1 MTRREYH
8 NLVEPTRFSR
18 SWWARRGRSL
28 LWVAL
33 VTVLVW
39 IYADVEFIDTKSLTV
54 TIRLTVGK
62 SRDLLIIEG
71 NGGDARLVEERDV
84 PVTFEV
90 TGNRSSVEELLRGRE
105 EQPPVI
111 RFDVSQNCLLGEN
124 LIQTERILQKEL
136 RISESG
142 LELES
147 VSKSVIKVQL
157 SRPRKTLPAVLTL
170 VLNKSPDL
178 ILLPMGHP
186 QITFQIEGTADGLER
201 FEAEL
206 MGRAWRLVC
215 DVSGQVRQG
224 ENDLDTQTVLSAGG
238 MAGADLTVLSAS
250 PPKIK
255 VHVDRRVHQADIPVR
270 LDYTGAVFSEVTIQ
284 PPKVGIHVAESDW
297 EDIRNTDPNLRTVQ
311 VDLKQ
316 VASDKPFVV
325 ELVREIGGV
334 PVEPDQ
340 PTVTVTVKIATLTET
355 EKVTVPVQ
363 VVSPPEWLEDGTWRE
378 YALSRRDRLE
388 WRVTIQVSGTR
399 KDLDQLKGEDV
410 RAYVVLTE
418 DDKKPVSWLTRPVEV
433 RLPRALNLSLL
444 GPPPTVSFKLE
455 KVPSGG

>member
-18 SWWARRGRSL
+18 SWWARRGRNL
-28 LWVAL
+28 LWVTL

-39 IYADVEFIDTKSLTV
+39 IYADVEFTDEMELSS
-54 TIRLTVGK
+54 TIRLRTAPASGLVLRSA
-62 SRDLLIIEG
+62 SR
-71 NGGDARLVEERDV
+71 V
-84 PVTFEV
+84 PVSFHV
-90 TGNRSSVEELLRGRE
+90 QGRRSSLERLEQRLRAPE
-105 EQPPVI
+105 AVI
-111 RFDVSQNCLLGEN
+111 SFDVSAGDE
-124 LIQTERILQKEL
+124 EL
-136 RISESG
+136 ATRD
-142 LELES
+142 
-147 VSKSVIKVQL
+147 
-157 SRPRKTLPAVLTL
+157 
-170 VLNKSPDL
+170 VLNRDPF
-178 ILLPMGHP
+178 
-186 QITFQIEGTADGLER
+186 FQDEGLTA
-201 FEAEL
+201 
-206 MGRAWRLVC
+206 
-215 DVSGQVRQG
+215 
-224 ENDLDTQTVLSAGG
+224 
-238 MAGADLTVLSAS
+238 LSAS
-250 PPKIK
+250 PRVLRIRLDRK
-255 VHVDRRVHQADIPVR
+255 VHQGDIPVR

-297 EDIRNTDPNLRTVQ
+297 ENIRNTDPNLRTVQ

-325 ELVREIGGV
+325 ELVRKIGGV

-363 VVSPPEWLEDGTWRE
+363 VVSPPEWLEDKTWRE

-399 KDLDQLKGEDV
+399 KDLDQLKAEDV

-433 RLPRALNLSLL
+433 RLPRALNLRLL